1 MCTLAGEV
9 IELHAQLGSTLSYAT
24 LKENLLQHKPAV
36 LFLCQVSLLHS

>member
-1 MCTLAGEV
+1 
-9 IELHAQLGSTLSYAT
+9 LHAQLGSTLSYAT